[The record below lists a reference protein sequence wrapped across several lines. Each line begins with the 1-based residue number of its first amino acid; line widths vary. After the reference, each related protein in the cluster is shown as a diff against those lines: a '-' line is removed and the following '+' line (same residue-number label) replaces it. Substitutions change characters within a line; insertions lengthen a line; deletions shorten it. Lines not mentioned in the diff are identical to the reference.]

1 LQWQEKTNSYV
12 PYREEKLSEQQPQSM
27 DRQEETGHVGID
39 GYLQTVAGGA
49 EYVPTNTKSSI
60 HGNCN
65 KVVVAL
71 PTVEQTVQNQAIPT
85 DHYLELKNRTMLLQ
99 PLQVNTTTLEG
110 DISNTQM
117 IEFLIM
123 ITLLSPESSNMRG
136 M

>member
-1 LQWQEKTNSYV
+1 
-12 PYREEKLSEQQPQSM
+12 M

-49 EYVPTNTKSSI
+49 EYVPIPIAKSSI

-71 PTVEQTVQNQAIPT
+71 PTVEQTVQPSNIDRPLLRAKK
-85 DHYLELKNRTMLLQ
+85 LTMLLQ

-110 DISNTQM
+110 DISNTHDR
-117 IEFLIM
+117 EFL
-123 ITLLSPESSNMRG
+123 
-136 M
+136 